1 MFSVPFY
8 GKFTHERK
16 KKGGGVSFGFLSTRD
31 LVACYMF

>member
-8 GKFTHERK
+8 DEVIHK
-16 KKGGGVSFGFLSTRD
+16 KRGGVSFGFLSTRD

>member
-1 MFSVPFY
+1 MFSLPFY

-16 KKGGGVSFGFLSTRD
+16 KKGGVSFGFLSTID